1 MGSRNCWANQKRGS
15 PGPSSQRDR
24 EDRNLFWVFLGAFCW
39 APWTSRPI
47 YTYVVHAHIH
57 YIFVYSCACVP
68 CVAARKSLLLTFYL
82 VYVFYGLVH
91 KTHSHT
97 SPHTRSPAAHTHNPF
112 PWNNSLFCRHFLCAS
127 LFVRVR
133 VCVCERSGGGWR
145 VGWDNPLLVVVLL
158 VLVVLLVP
166 SSAAPSTKP
175 FSLCLFSL
183 VFYMKTL
190 QQICIYTYVQIS
202 MYVRTC
208 ACVCVCEA
216 NICKFQVFPLRYEP
230 NFNVKLTEI
239 CKFSFR

>member
-1 MGSRNCWANQKRGS
+1 MGSRNCWANQKWGS
-15 PGPSSQRDR
+15 PGPFSQRDR

-39 APWTSRPI
+39 ACRTSRPI
-47 YTYVVHAHIH
+47 YTYIVHIH
-57 YIFVYSCACVP
+57 IQSKFVCSCACVP

-97 SPHTRSPAAHTHNPF
+97 STHTPRSGAHTHNPF
-112 PWNNSLFCRHFLCAS
+112 PWNDSLLCRHFLCAS
-127 LFVRVR
+127 LSVRAR
-133 VCVCERSGGGWR
+133 VCVCLCVRGGGWGCM
-145 VGWDNPLLVVVLL
+145 VGWHSPLLVVVLL

-190 QQICIYTYVQIS
+190 QQICIYTYVQTS
-202 MYVRTC
+202 MHVYT
-208 ACVCVCEA
+208 CVCVWGKYMQ
-216 NICKFQVFPLRYEP
+216 ISSVSSSLW
-230 NFNVKLTEI
+230 T
-239 CKFSFR
+239 